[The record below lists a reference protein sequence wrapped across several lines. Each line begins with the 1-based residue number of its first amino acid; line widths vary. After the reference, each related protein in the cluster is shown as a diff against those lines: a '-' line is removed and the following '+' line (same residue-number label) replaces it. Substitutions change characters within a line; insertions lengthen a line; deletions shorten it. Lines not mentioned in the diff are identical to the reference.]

1 MQISK
6 KDWSRYIKRLSA
18 IDRKAADTM
27 AFWMQGN
34 PDADVDELIWV
45 AQNVAGRYGEA
56 AGALACEMYD
66 AVAATQGVA
75 VPPAEIADVPDYG
88 ETAKAVR
95 GTMKNKQNTVP
106 ATVGRLVKRVGADTM
121 LKNAERDHAQFAWIP
136 MGDTCSFCMTLAS
149 RGWQYMS
156 KDAMKHGHAEHIHA
170 NCDCQYAIRFDE
182 SSTVEGYDPDRYREM
197 YDNAEGGTPQEK
209 INTMRRVKYIENPQK
224 IREQKRDWYARNRRL
239 KYGQASE
246 FTTDRGTIIARQV
259 ERYGYNSLFVDE
271 NIKLTERQLRNVD
284 RQVSEA
290 KQLLGISD
298 YCDAKVIVTDMG
310 DTLAS
315 YNPRTNT
322 VLISARMTSNDEII
336 RAQVGFTCPE
346 DPRSTAVHEFLHWK
360 DADDYRKTVGDITD
374 ASDMS
379 PYSIYQREHALEALR
394 EAGVDVDNI
403 SALRDISKYA
413 MKSALENDWEEAYT
427 EFRTMI
433 ILLGGA

>member
-27 AFWMQGN
+27 AFWMQEN
-34 PDADVDELIWV
+34 PDADVDELIWI

-66 AVAATQGVA
+66 AVAAAQGAA

-136 MGDTCSFCMTLAS
+136 MGDTCAFCMTLAS

-156 KDAMKHGHAEHIHA
+156 KAAMKHGHAEHIHA

-182 SSTVEGYDPDRYREM
+182 KSTVEGYDPERYREM

-209 INTMRRVKYIENPQK
+209 INSMRRAKYEQDKDRINAQKRAAYVKRKGMSDNGSGRNTTGKDEGKAENRVPDFYVGPNGKVLSSQYKEWIGDNQMQAYLEKAEGEEAKRYIK
-224 IREQKRDWYARNRRL
+224 ADFRRTSFIGDGSTAAIREFEIATGLNCGRDGNSHAKKVEDLTKQIKKALLNDLSDNDRVMLEGFLKR
-239 KYGQASE
+239 
-246 FTTDRGTIIARQV
+246 
-259 ERYGYNSLFVDE
+259 
-271 NIKLTERQLRNVD
+271 
-284 RQVSEA
+284 
-290 KQLLGISD
+290 
-298 YCDAKVIVTDMG
+298 
-310 DTLAS
+310 
-315 YNPRTNT
+315 
-322 VLISARMTSNDEII
+322 
-336 RAQVGFTCPE
+336 
-346 DPRSTAVHEFLHWK
+346 
-360 DADDYRKTVGDITD
+360 
-374 ASDMS
+374 
-379 PYSIYQREHALEALR
+379 LEA
-394 EAGVDVDNI
+394 V
-403 SALRDISKYA
+403 SK
-413 MKSALENDWEEAYT
+413 
-427 EFRTMI
+427 
-433 ILLGGA
+433 